1 MKPEQ
6 KRWYHNASR
15 IFAVV
20 CGILTVLLL
29 LRVWFCIQDWQ
40 EALAAGEDYAL
51 AYMLT
56 QGAAVCG
63 IPAVISGGL
72 AVRFRRKSM

>member
-1 MKPEQ
+1 MKPDK

-20 CGILTVLLL
+20 CGILTVLLVL
-29 LRVWFCIQDWQ
+29 GVWFCIQDWQ
-40 EALAAGEDYAL
+40 EALAAGEEYAL

-63 IPAVISGGL
+63 IPAVICGVL
-72 AVRFRRKSM
+72 AVRFRNRAL